1 MSGAA
6 PLVAPGSSIVLIR
19 ADSRQ
24 AVQGTIIEIGD
35 DSLRVLLDDDNSEP
49 IERVTEC
56 GLVVFSGDGR
66 STVVAVRA
74 EPSKTLTELHPHA
87 GDPPERRAH
96 PRVPA
101 SNLVSVHVVGRMGAA
116 LEGHLLDLSLGGC
129 QFVRRR
135 KGGSVISKRSNV
147 VMETMLDGDYVRFEG
162 EVMNASSRGGEDVFS
177 VKFTALDVT
186 TWASVEAFVDRRLA
200 RVARMNAV
208 TGPVP
213 AKVEARGELFV
224 TRFDPLDGSL
234 HLTLPTSASATAR
247 FRLPGVAPTLTAVG
261 LVTDLDEGRS
271 IIRWN
276 RTDPVTRALIERA
289 AISRRKHLPPDASAA
304 A

>member
-1 MSGAA
+1 MKRVAA
-6 PLVAPGSSIVLIR
+6 PRVAPGSAIVLIR
-19 ADSRQ
+19 ADSRK
-24 AVQGTIIEIGD
+24 AVQGTIIEVGD
-35 DSLRVLLDDDNSEP
+35 DSLRTLIDADSDGAL
-49 IERVTEC
+49 ERTTEC
-56 GLVVFSGDGR
+56 GRGVVSGDGR

-74 EPSKTLTELHPHA
+74 EPSKTLTELWPHA

-101 SNLVSVHVVGRMGAA
+101 SNLVSVNVVGRMGKT

-147 VMETMLDGDYVRFEG
+147 VIETMLDGEYVRFEG
-162 EVMNASSRGGEDVFS
+162 EVMNASTQGGEDVFS
-177 VKFTALDVT
+177 IKFTGLDIS
-186 TWASVEAFVDRRLA
+186 TWASTEAFVDRRLA
-200 RVARMNAV
+200 RVAQMKAV
-208 TGPVP
+208 TSPVT
-213 AKVEARGELFV
+213 AKVEVRGEHSV

-234 HLTLPTSASATAR
+234 HLELPTSASAIAR
-247 FRLPGVAPTLTAVG
+247 FRLPGVSPTLTAVG
-261 LVTDLDEGRS
+261 LVTESTEGRS

-276 RTDPVTRALIERA
+276 VLIERA
-289 AISRRKHLPPDASAA
+289 AESRRSHTGTAGPEAPAA